1 MNEIPSEATGK
12 VLRDTNWLAKRLNL
26 SVTTIERFRAKG
38 SSILPPAIR
47 IGSSIR
53 YDEDIVDAWL
63 KRRMEDV
70 VAERQANQ
78 TPTTDQVPSHADQST
93 QLNQQEPLPCS
104 TT

>member
-1 MNEIPSEATGK
+1 MNEILPEATGK

-53 YDEDIVDAWL
+53 YDEDVVDAWL

-70 VAERQANQ
+70 VAERLANQ
-78 TPTTDQVPSHADQST
+78 IPTNDQAPNHADQST
-93 QLNQQEPLPCS
+93 QLNQQEPVQC

>member
-1 MNEIPSEATGK
+1 MNEIPHEVTGK
-12 VLRDTNWLAKRLNL
+12 VLRDTTWLAKRLNL

-53 YDEDIVDAWL
+53 YDEDVVDAWL

-70 VAERQANQ
+70 VAERLANQ
-78 TPTTDQVPSHADQST
+78 TPTNDQAPNHADQPT
-93 QLNQQEPLPCS
+93 QLNQQEPVQC